1 MTASPDDEYTTL
13 ANFEPLTYTPGEW
26 VTLLH
31 KSMPRPMA
39 GDAAGTDGNTFAY
52 PAEDPAQTDYLIMSV
67 GVLGAASAGFCLILL
82 LFMWMFHCCMCCSCC
97 QKRCYCA
104 KCCCCNS
111 KYVYFLFMT
120 LGLAGL
126 APGWLGRAAAQET
139 LTAFKDA
146 VDEMSAIITA
156 AETGLATYATQMGDL
171 KLIVDAQ
178 TQGNGNTDCPGKT
191 DILRMLTEIEDGLAE
206 AKLPADAKTLEPL
219 QDMLL
224 PYETST
230 LMEEIPE
237 FGKGFLTF
245 SLDAL
250 FVVIAIWTACLCFFA
265 CCAKCNFK
273 MSKSGLCACL
283 HTIYKALVM
292 VFSSLI
298 LILNF
303 GLGGVLLVLSTM
315 MSDMCYSDPAANF
328 EIVVDEAGV
337 EFPDGAPDPFWWAKC
352 EGTNP
357 MQTVLD
363 GFKTPLTALVDQI
376 YTPCAAG
383 ASPCTVAGQCDT
395 DALKPFL
402 DPALVADNAY
412 TAKMQKTVFDFTEL
426 FMCEKLNKVVAGIMY
441 DGVCE
446 GLINT
451 FFFLWAALT
460 ASSFFIILA
469 FYLLACK
476 KPSDD
481 DEEDE
486 DDTKK

>member
-1 MTASPDDEYTTL
+1 
-13 ANFEPLTYTPGEW
+13 
-26 VTLLH
+26 
-31 KSMPRPMA
+31 
-39 GDAAGTDGNTFAY
+39 
-52 PAEDPAQTDYLIMSV
+52 
-67 GVLGAASAGFCLILL
+67 
-82 LFMWMFHCCMCCSCC
+82 
-97 QKRCYCA
+97 
-104 KCCCCNS
+104 
-111 KYVYFLFMT
+111 
-120 LGLAGL
+120 
-126 APGWLGRAAAQET
+126 
-139 LTAFKDA
+139 
-146 VDEMSAIITA
+146 
-156 AETGLATYATQMGDL
+156 
-171 KLIVDAQ
+171 
-178 TQGNGNTDCPGKT
+178 
-191 DILRMLTEIEDGLAE
+191 
-206 AKLPADAKTLEPL
+206 
-219 QDMLL
+219 
-224 PYETST
+224 
-230 LMEEIPE
+230 
-237 FGKGFLTF
+237 
-245 SLDAL
+245 
-250 FVVIAIWTACLCFFA
+250 
-265 CCAKCNFK
+265 
-273 MSKSGLCACL
+273 
-283 HTIYKALVM
+283 M

-328 EIVVDEAGV
+328 ETVVDEAGV

-383 ASPCTVAGQCDT
+383 TTPCTVAGQCDT
-395 DALKPFL
+395 DKLAAFL
-402 DPALVADNAY
+402 DPALVEDNAY

-476 KPSDD
+476 APSGDD

-486 DDTKK
+486 DDTKNFHFAFETPNHFASTATPANRPPRGQPRPVKSPWCIRVSRKRVAIGFVFGRREPVFGPDV